1 MAVQLGGPGLVPVP
15 GDYNGDG
22 LTDVAVFDTA
32 TATWHIR
39 GYPAIVLGDPT
50 DTPVPGDYDGD
61 GTTDIAVYRP
71 STGEWIVRNQFT
83 LVLGIQGTFPS
94 FASAGVDSD

>member
-1 MAVQLGGPGLVPVP
+1 MGCARTFTGVF
-15 GDYNGDG
+15 GDG
-22 LTDVAVFDTA
+22 
-32 TATWHIR
+32 
-39 GYPAIVLGDPT
+39 T

-83 LVLGIQGTFPS
+83 IVFGDPGDVPVVRIG
-94 FASAGVDSD
+94 GND